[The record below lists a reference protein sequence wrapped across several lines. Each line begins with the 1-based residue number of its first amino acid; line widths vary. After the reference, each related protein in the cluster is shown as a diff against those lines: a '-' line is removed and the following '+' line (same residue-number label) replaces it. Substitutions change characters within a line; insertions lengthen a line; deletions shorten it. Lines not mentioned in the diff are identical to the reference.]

1 MVFYKGV
8 IVLSKK
14 EIQAGLEKLSPN
26 VPWCHYYDF
35 GHGIESVTKNK
46 EPYYTKARGLKK
58 IGVQVLE
65 SIPHI
70 TKKGNIKRQ
79 TVLDLACAEGVHSNE
94 FAKAGAKKVVGLEG
108 RQMYVDRS
116 NFAKDALGLDN
127 VEYRLGD
134 VRHITPEETGIFDI
148 VLFFGILHHLDASD
162 WLPMLK
168 KLRAV
173 TKDTM
178 VLYTHTS
185 EEGCLKKFGYKLSEE
200 LTTDDGYKGRFY
212 REHPDD
218 ADAET
223 RKKRNRNSLDNTFS
237 FWPRED
243 DLIKGLLDAG
253 FTHVSRQMWPNP
265 FGRPSGEFRVLYV
278 CH

>member
-1 MVFYKGV
+1 MLDENT
-8 IVLSKK
+8 IRSRLQ
-14 EIQAGLEKLSPN
+14 ELQPN
-26 VPWCHYYDF
+26 VAWCHYYDF
-35 GHGIESVTKNK
+35 GHGVESVSKDN
-46 EPYYTKARGLKK
+46 EPYYTKAFGLKK
-58 IGVQVLE
+58 IGQQVLA

-70 TKKGNIKRQ
+70 TKKGDIKEQ

-94 FAKAGAKKVVGLEG
+94 FAKAGAKRVVGLEG
-108 RQMYVDRS
+108 RQLYVDRS
-116 NFAKDALGLDN
+116 NFAKDALGLTN
-127 VEYRLGD
+127 VEFVKGD
-134 VRHITPEETGIFDI
+134 VRHISPDETGTFDI

-168 KLRAV
+168 SLRAV
-173 TKDTM
+173 TNDTM

-185 EEGCLKKFGYKLSEE
+185 EEGCLNKFAYKLSDE
-200 LTTDDGYKGRFY
+200 LVTDDGYHGRFY

-218 ADAET
+218 ADEAT
-223 RKKRNRNSLDNTFS
+223 RIRRNRNSLDNTFS

-243 DLIKGLLDAG
+243 DLIRGLRDAG
-253 FTHVSRQMWPNP
+253 FDHISRQMWPNP